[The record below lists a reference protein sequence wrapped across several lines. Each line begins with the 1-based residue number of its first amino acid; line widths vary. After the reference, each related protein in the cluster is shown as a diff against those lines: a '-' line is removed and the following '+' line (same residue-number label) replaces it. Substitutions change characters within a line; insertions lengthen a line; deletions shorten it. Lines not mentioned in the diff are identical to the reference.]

1 MLNKKVIN
9 ILFWSLLA
17 FAAPALAAF
26 KFKVPD
32 TDFGT
37 NFSEAVTYET
47 NSLLMKFNYK
57 TNDLNIGPYS
67 GTWKNRKSSSKFM
80 MFGKRKTSTEITL
93 IHDTYGTWTM
103 FCSGQVKELEVYGFS
118 FDRKNAIDY
127 QCVMQSGEKMAALA
141 VLPYKKPK
149 FSLGEPIQNREA
161 LITLPDGR
169 ELQAKSLHR
178 GVGKKREY
186 PKSVGYT
193 IKNKDKAV
201 GGLGRFGK
209 KNVILVSSDV
219 ASTADEHFV
228 FMSGLG
234 LWFFGHNDRKSPLD

>member
-1 MLNKKVIN
+1 MSKKILLLSIVIFLSSCAAN
-9 ILFWSLLA
+9 ISNRM
-17 FAAPALAAF
+17 
-26 KFKVPD
+26 PD

-47 NSLLMKFNYK
+47 NSLLMKFNLK

-80 MFGKRKTSTEITL
+80 MFGKRKTSTDITL
-93 IHDTYGTWTM
+93 IHDTYGTWTI
-103 FCSGQVKELEVYGFS
+103 FCSGLVKEFELFGFS
-118 FDRKNAIDY
+118 TDRENEIDY
-127 QCVMQSGEKMAALA
+127 QCVMQSGEQMA
-141 VLPYKKPK
+141 VLEVFPYKKPK
-149 FSLGEPIQNREA
+149 FLLGEPIQNRKA

-169 ELQAKSLHR
+169 ELHAVSLHR
-178 GVGKKREY
+178 LVGNKREY
-186 PKSVGYT
+186 PQSVGYT
-193 IKNKDKAV
+193 IKNKDKSI

-209 KNVILVSSDV
+209 KNVILISSDV

-234 LWFFGHNDRKSPLD
+234 LWFFGHNDGKSPLD